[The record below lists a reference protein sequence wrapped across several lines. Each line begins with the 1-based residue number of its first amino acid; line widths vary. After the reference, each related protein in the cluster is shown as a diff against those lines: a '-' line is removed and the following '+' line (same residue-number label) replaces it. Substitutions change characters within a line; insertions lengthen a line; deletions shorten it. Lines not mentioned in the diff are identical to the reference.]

1 MVFRISN
8 MPTKSV
14 GMAPN
19 RTQAESNISRI
30 HLMRIGILSDTHGD
44 IWAARDAV
52 RVFED
57 YRVHV
62 VLHCG
67 DVGPGVMHELRG
79 LTAHF
84 VRGNTDSAEG
94 LQQALSGDTQ
104 TFHGHLGEL
113 EIAGRK
119 IALLHG
125 DDERML
131 RDLISSQKWDLIC
144 YGHTHK
150 ASWSFCGRTLVV
162 NPGALHRTSDPSVA
176 IVKVPE
182 MSVEV
187 VRV

>member
-1 MVFRISN
+1 
-8 MPTKSV
+8 
-14 GMAPN
+14 
-19 RTQAESNISRI
+19 
-30 HLMRIGILSDTHGD
+30 MRIGILSDTHGD

-57 YRVHV
+57 HQVHV

-79 LTAHF
+79 LTSHF
-84 VRGNTDSAEG
+84 VLGNTDSAEG

-104 TFHGHLGEL
+104 TFHGALGEL
-113 EIAGRK
+113 EIVGRK

-162 NPGALHRTSDPSVA
+162 NPGALHRTSEPSVA